1 MKIAVNGSDT
11 DVLGPSLATVLEEL
25 GYAGAKIATA
35 VNAAFVPVTAR
46 QATLLQAGDRV
57 EIVAPQQGG

>member
-1 MKIAVNGSDT
+1 MKIAVNGSAT
-11 DVLGPSLATVLEEL
+11 DVLGPSLAAVLEEL
-25 GYAGAKIATA
+25 GYAGAKRATA
-35 VNAAFVPVTAR
+35 VNAAFVPVGAR

>member
-1 MKIAVNGSDT
+1 MKIAVNGSDA

-46 QATLLQAGDRV
+46 QAMLLQAGDRV
-57 EIVAPQQGG
+57 DIVAPQQGG